1 MLTKSSPSSSF
12 PPLVLAVLGRSP
24 RRWHQGRARLRP
36 HQTGVSRWAWPAL
49 GPAWDFPPAGA
60 SGLGDGGSRGRE
72 AWGLP
77 LRVVLGWVN
86 AWPGSPCGLRR
97 GLLSKGDPSPQ
108 NRAFALQFLLEEL
121 LGLKPSQSCFSIPDE
136 GQGLPH
142 PRVGT
147 GGITSGVVRAEA
159 QGEGTGAGRDVH
171 CVEVSALQ
179 YFHCLSIPLL
189 MRFHI
194 LFELVG
200 IVPCSV
206 HGSAFVYFGFHLP
219 LTGPFI
225 KLPSVLLKFPVVFS
239 CSEYSM

>member
-1 MLTKSSPSSSF
+1 MC
-12 PPLVLAVLGRSP
+12 RC
-24 RRWHQGRARLRP
+24 
-36 HQTGVSRWAWPAL
+36 
-49 GPAWDFPPAGA
+49 
-60 SGLGDGGSRGRE
+60 RG
-72 AWGLP
+72 
-77 LRVVLGWVN
+77 
-86 AWPGSPCGLRR
+86 
-97 GLLSKGDPSPQ
+97 
-108 NRAFALQFLLEEL
+108 
-121 LGLKPSQSCFSIPDE
+121 
-136 GQGLPH
+136 
-142 PRVGT
+142 
-147 GGITSGVVRAEA
+147 A
-159 QGEGTGAGRDVH
+159 QGKGSGAH
-171 CVEVSALQ
+171 SVEVSALQ

>member
-1 MLTKSSPSSSF
+1 M
-12 PPLVLAVLGRSP
+12 
-24 RRWHQGRARLRP
+24 
-36 HQTGVSRWAWPAL
+36 
-49 GPAWDFPPAGA
+49 
-60 SGLGDGGSRGRE
+60 
-72 AWGLP
+72 P
-77 LRVVLGWVN
+77 LRVVLGWVS
-86 AWPGSPCGLRR
+86 AWPGSPCGLQR
-97 GLLSKGDPSPQ
+97 GLLSKGNPSPQ
-108 NRAFALQFLLEEL
+108 KRAFALQFLLEEL
-121 LGLKPSQSCFSIPDE
+121 LGLKPSQSFFVPDE
-136 GQGLPH
+136 GQGLPR
-142 PRVGT
+142 PCVDA
-147 GGITSGVVRAEA
+147 GGLTSRAEA
-159 QGEGTGAGRDVH
+159 QGKGTGAHG
-171 CVEVSALQ
+171 VEVSALQ